1 MNAGSS
7 AFHFRFILIAC
18 LGLFISC
25 SDTVTPREAFENQQY
40 ELAHELWLP
49 RAQAGNAE
57 AQNAIGTLYYLGL
70 GVRRHYKTAFEWFDK
85 AAHQGHPGAQRN
97 LGMMYQDGRGTEQ
110 DYVKAYSWF
119 YAANKQ
125 GNKGADAYIDNL
137 ANKLTPNQQIQ
148 AKRTADQYIVN
159 PIDDYLPVPAIRKAD
174 PQVEDMRESS

>member
-1 MNAGSS
+1 VIAGSS
-7 AFHFRFILIAC
+7 AFSFRLLLIAC

-40 ELAHELWLP
+40 ERARELWLP
-49 RAQAGNAE
+49 KAQAGDPE

-70 GVRRHYKTAFEWFDK
+70 GARRNDTTAFEWFEK
-85 AAHQGHPGAQRN
+85 AARQGHPGAQRN

-110 DYVKAYSWF
+110 SYVKAYSWF
-119 YAANKQ
+119 YAAEKQ
-125 GNKGADAYIDNL
+125 GNKDADAYIDNL

-148 AKRTADQYIVN
+148 AKRTADQYIMN
-159 PIDDYLPVPAIRKAD
+159 PIDDYLPMPEIREAE